1 MLIAK
6 GVDKM
11 KDLKEVMRAKLFD
24 MKVLPLHS
32 NTQEEALQGGLAH
45 PKLFDPS
52 VPSPLLPRM
61 FVVSARE

>member
-24 MKVLPLHS
+24 MKVPLSPSTHTRKHFKEVLRTESSSTPPFPLPFS
-32 NTQEEALQGGLAH
+32 LAC
-45 PKLFDPS
+45 
-52 VPSPLLPRM
+52 LL
-61 FVVSARE
+61 